1 MAELVREGKAASG
14 LLPDLIAQNNV
25 ESGAGCAG
33 SPARN
38 WTLLVTGPA
47 RKDLEEIPKRDQFR
61 IMRALEAMAADLF
74 SGDMKR
80 LVPSAGAGASEISAF
95 FYDLHLDERLV
106 IVTAIKRRTSTTY

>member
-38 WTLLVTGPA
+38 WTLLVTGPT
-47 RKDLEEIPKRDQFR
+47 RNPKRDQFR

>member
-38 WTLLVTGPA
+38 WTLLVTGPT
-47 RKDLEEIPKRDQFR
+47 RKPKRDQFR

-95 FYDLHLDERLV
+95 FT
-106 IVTAIKRRTSTTY
+106 ICIWMNGSSS